1 MQEVIDSFDITDTE
15 IKLIKKEIFNAI
27 DDLKKY
33 EKKSIAEL
41 KQEYDKLTDLVAEQ
55 LIESITSRL
64 VRKLL
69 QMRLR
74 TLQKVQKI
82 QLSV

>member
-1 MQEVIDSFDITDTE
+1 MQEVIDSFDSTDTE

-55 LIESITSRL
+55 LIESNTS
-64 VRKLL
+64 KLGVSDTKNNNGHI
-69 QMRLR
+69 MD
-74 TLQKVQKI
+74 TVNNTNT
-82 QLSV
+82 